1 MKAVSTDPPDGP
13 DGPPF
18 LTRTV
23 RGTITP
29 RARGARGPGCYRY
42 IIWRSE
48 DGGRATGGL
57 DLVLGGGRELVSR
70 DAHLD
75 GDLAGAQHL
84 DELPVADGPLGHQ
97 VLDRHVAA
105 LREEHRDAVKVD
117 DLVLGAEG
125 VLEATEL
132 GKPHVHRHLPALEA
146 LGNLVARLRA
156 LGTAASGLSL
166 AALAATHTGLG
177 GLGTGS
183 GAKVVNLQRG
193 RFFGHVQST
202 SSTATRCLTVLTIPR
217 ISGRSSL
224 TTTSWTCFR
233 PRERSVSRWF
243 CSPPIPERVWVTFK
257 RVIMHL
263 FPQREPAA
271 WLPGRRVQEA
281 DHGGRQ
287 PLRDAQGHAAQPLSR
302 EPR

>member
-1 MKAVSTDPPDGP
+1 M
-13 DGPPF
+13 
-18 LTRTV
+18 R
-23 RGTITP
+23 
-29 RARGARGPGCYRY
+29 
-42 IIWRSE
+42 RSE
-48 DGGRATGGL
+48 DGGGATGGL
-57 DLVLGGGRELVSR
+57 DLFLGSRRALVRR
-70 DAHLD
+70 DTRLD
-75 GDLAGAQHL
+75 CDLAGSQHL
-84 DELPVADGPLGHQ
+84 DELASADGALGHQ

-105 LREEHRDAVKVD
+105 LREQHRDAVKVN
-117 DLVLGAEG
+117 DLVLGAER

-146 LGNLVARLRA
+146 LRDLVARLRA
-156 LGTAASGLSL
+156 LGTAASSLSL
-166 AALAATHTGLG
+166 AALTTTHTSLG

-202 SSTATRCLTVLTIPR
+202 SSTATRCRTMLTIPR

-233 PRERSVSRWF
+233 PSERNVSRWF

-257 RVIMHL
+257 RAIMHR
-263 FPQREPAA
+263 FPQRERAA
-271 WLPGRRVQEA
+271 WPPGRRAREA

-287 PLRDAQGHAAQPLSR
+287 PLRDARGHAGPRPSR
-302 EPR
+302 ERR